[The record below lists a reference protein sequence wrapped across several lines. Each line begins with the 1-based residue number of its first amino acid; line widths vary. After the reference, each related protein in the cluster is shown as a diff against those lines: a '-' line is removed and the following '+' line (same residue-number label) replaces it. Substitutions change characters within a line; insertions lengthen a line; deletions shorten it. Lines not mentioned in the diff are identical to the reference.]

1 MPSLEAE
8 PRGEK
13 PFGQVGSVIDI
24 TVHRPGTPK
33 ISATIT
39 EVIEGRVM
47 NLEDFEG
54 AKRKP

>member
-13 PFGQVGSVIDI
+13 PSGQVGSVIDI
-24 TVHRPGTPK
+24 TVRRPGTPK
-33 ISATIT
+33 ISARIT
-39 EVIEGRVM
+39 EVIECRVM
-47 NLEDFEG
+47 NLKDFEG